1 MKKTKKYIAA
11 LMAAVMTA
19 ASSALMPVM
28 ADGENRDTVHDSSL
42 ILSDDTIS
50 TDKAI
55 NAFLWDSE
63 TNTRNINAYTA
74 LNSDHKTIE
83 VHSVEPAVIEA
94 VKEYVKANAINEEL
108 IMYVIDEEEEQLTGT
123 YFDELPSSD
132 STQEAALRFMLTNY
146 INDNNID
153 AWIYDKESSPSGII
167 FIGYYRK
174 NKNIPVDI
182 VNYVKSIK
190 YDPQLVNFVQE
201 DHEKDGLIED
211 IDVIKRLINWYISE
225 NKLNAGIVPEFELL
239 DGLGSNALYVEYTAK
254 KTDIPEKLAA
264 YIKDRKID
272 PDLVKTGV
280 SGSFSKQN
288 ESVVGISFE
297 EFSKLTED
305 EVKAMFEEKGLTD
318 SMYYRLWTEEN
329 INDEVGHEAIWVI
342 LKPNPFPVSDPEIAD
357 SYKVCWEDDRF
368 ASALGLPKE
377 LFEFKQNTP
386 VRIGIG
392 DNNGKYCSCNINAK
406 AANSSDTEKL
416 LAAALNYVQL
426 SPYFVSFH
434 YDYLGWR
441 VAPTVQVKGD
451 VNGDGKFTI
460 ADVVTFKKWLYGI
473 SDTPLANWEAAD
485 FCEDGVLDSF
495 DFCIMRRK
503 IIEKYG
509 ITADE
514 SEKTG
519 AVSSAKPAVPNAVH
533 TNLSVSYDE
542 AKERFG
548 YPIEECTRSDF
559 LGYKVGIV
567 SQNGKT
573 DSKEAFCLDLTYEF
587 ENGLVY
593 IADQDR
599 SAGKIA
605 DNGVK
610 QYEYEG
616 RIFVEEQDSGTD
628 GKIHIGYYPTDMGGL
643 GYRAIFDKDTDIN
656 EIMDTIISL
665 EL

>member
-1 MKKTKKYIAA
+1 MRKTKKYLAA

-28 ADGENRDTVHDSSL
+28 ADGENRDNVYDSSL

-153 AWIYDKESSPSGII
+153 AWIYDKESTPDGII

-174 NKNIPVDI
+174 NENIPLDI
-182 VNYVKSIK
+182 INQVEKK
-190 YDPQLVNFVQE
+190 GFDPQLVNFVKE

-239 DGLGSNALYVEYTAK
+239 DGLGSNALYVEYTAE

-342 LKPNPFPVSDPEIAD
+342 LKPNPFPVSNPEIAD

-441 VAPTVQVKGD
+441 VAPAVQVKGD

-533 TNLSVSYDE
+533 TNLSVSYEE

-610 QYEYEG
+610 QYEYKG

-628 GKIHIGYYPTDMGGL
+628 GKIYIGYYPTDMGGL

-656 EIMDTIISL
+656 EIMDTIIAL

>member
-441 VAPTVQVKGD
+441 VAPAVQVKGD

-460 ADVVTFKKWLYGI
+460 ADIVTFKKWLYGI

-533 TNLSVSYDE
+533 TNLSVSYEE

-610 QYEYEG
+610 QYEYKG

-628 GKIHIGYYPTDMGGL
+628 GKIYIGYYPTDMGGL
-643 GYRAIFDKDTDIN
+643 GYRAIFNNGTDIN

>member
-1 MKKTKKYIAA
+1 
-11 LMAAVMTA
+11 MTA

-174 NKNIPVDI
+174 NENIPLDI
-182 VNYVKSIK
+182 INQVEKK
-190 YDPQLVNFVQE
+190 GFDPQLVNFVKE

-239 DGLGSNALYVEYTAK
+239 DDLDSNALYVEYTAE

-441 VAPTVQVKGD
+441 VAPAVQVKGD

-599 SAGKIA
+599 LAGKIA

-610 QYEYEG
+610 QYEYKG

-643 GYRAIFDKDTDIN
+643 GYRAIFNNGTDIN

>member
-1 MKKTKKYIAA
+1 
-11 LMAAVMTA
+11 MTA

-28 ADGENRDTVHDSSL
+28 ADGENRDNVYDSSL

-239 DGLGSNALYVEYTAK
+239 DGLGSNALYVEYTAE

-318 SMYYRLWTEEN
+318 SMHYRLWTEEKLRN
-329 INDEVGHEAIWVI
+329 ELRCGEVWVL
-342 LKPNPFPVSDPEIAD
+342 LKPNPFPVSNPDLAD
-357 SYKVCWEDDRF
+357 DYKVYWEDDRF
-368 ASALGLPKE
+368 ASALELPEKS
-377 LFEFKQNTP
+377 FTFKQNST
-386 VRIGIG
+386 VHVAFDDEKGS
-392 DNNGKYCSCNINAK
+392 DNNEYCSCYISPK
-406 AANSSDTEKL
+406 TANNVEAVKVLT
-416 LAAALNYVQL
+416 AALNYVQL
-426 SPYFVSFH
+426 SPYFVGF
-434 YDYLGWR
+434 YYNYWG
-441 VAPTVQVKGD
+441 VAVNPTVQVKGD
-451 VNGDGKFTI
+451 INGDGKFTI

-610 QYEYEG
+610 QYEYKG

-643 GYRAIFDKDTDIN
+643 DYRAIFDKDTDIN

>member
-28 ADGENRDTVHDSSL
+28 ADGENRDNVYDSSL

-239 DGLGSNALYVEYTAK
+239 DGLGSNALYVEYTAE

-264 YIKDRKID
+264 YIKDRKND

-318 SMYYRLWTEEN
+318 SMHYRLWTEEN

-342 LKPNPFPVSDPEIAD
+342 LKPNPFPVSNPEIAD

-441 VAPTVQVKGD
+441 VAPAVQVKGD
-451 VNGDGKFTI
+451 INGDGKFTI
-460 ADVVTFKKWLYGI
+460 ADIVTFKKWLYGI
-473 SDTPLANWEAAD
+473 SDTSLANWEAAD

-599 SAGKIA
+599 SSGKIA

-610 QYEYEG
+610 QYEYKG

>member
-1 MKKTKKYIAA
+1 
-11 LMAAVMTA
+11 MTA

-174 NKNIPVDI
+174 NENIPLDI
-182 VNYVKSIK
+182 INQVEKK
-190 YDPQLVNFVQE
+190 GFDPQLVNFVKE

-239 DGLGSNALYVEYTAK
+239 DGLGSNALYVEYTAE

-342 LKPNPFPVSDPEIAD
+342 LKPNPFPVSNPELAD
-357 SYKVCWEDDRF
+357 DYKVYWEDDRF

-441 VAPTVQVKGD
+441 VAPAVQVKGD

-610 QYEYEG
+610 QYEYKG

-643 GYRAIFDKDTDIN
+643 GYRAIFDNGTDIN

>member
-1 MKKTKKYIAA
+1 
-11 LMAAVMTA
+11 MTA

-28 ADGENRDTVHDSSL
+28 ADGENRDNVYDSSL

-83 VHSVEPAVIEA
+83 VHSVESAVIEA

-239 DGLGSNALYVEYTAK
+239 DGLGSNALYVEYTAE

-342 LKPNPFPVSDPEIAD
+342 LKPNPFPVSDPELAD
-357 SYKVCWEDDRF
+357 DYKVYWEDDRF

-441 VAPTVQVKGD
+441 VAPAVQVKGD

-610 QYEYEG
+610 QYEYKG

-628 GKIHIGYYPTDMGGL
+628 GKIYIGYYPTDMGGL
-643 GYRAIFDKDTDIN
+643 GYRAIFDNGTDIN

>member
-1 MKKTKKYIAA
+1 
-11 LMAAVMTA
+11 MTA

-239 DGLGSNALYVEYTAK
+239 DGLGSNALYVEYTAE

-485 FCEDGVLDSF
+485 FCEDGVLGSF

-599 SAGKIA
+599 SSGKIA

-610 QYEYEG
+610 QYEYKG

>member
-1 MKKTKKYIAA
+1 
-11 LMAAVMTA
+11 MTA
-19 ASSALMPVM
+19 ASSAVMPVM

-239 DGLGSNALYVEYTAK
+239 DGLGSNALYVEYTAE

-305 EVKAMFEEKGLTD
+305 EVMAMFEEKGLTD
-318 SMYYRLWTEEN
+318 SMHYRLWTEEN

-441 VAPTVQVKGD
+441 VAPAVQVKGD

-473 SDTPLANWEAAD
+473 SDPPLATWEAAD

-533 TNLSVSYDE
+533 TNLSVSYEE

-599 SAGKIA
+599 STGKIA
-605 DNGVK
+605 NHGVK
-610 QYEYEG
+610 QYEYKG

-628 GKIHIGYYPTDMGGL
+628 GKIYIGYYPTDMGGL
-643 GYRAIFDKDTDIN
+643 GYHAIFDNGTDIN
-656 EIMDTIISL
+656 EIMDTIIAL

>member
-1 MKKTKKYIAA
+1 
-11 LMAAVMTA
+11 MTA
-19 ASSALMPVM
+19 ASSTIMPVM
-28 ADGENRDTVHDSSL
+28 ADGENIDTVHDSSL

-153 AWIYDKESSPSGII
+153 AWIYDKESTPDGII

-174 NKNIPVDI
+174 NENIPLDI
-182 VNYVKSIK
+182 INQVEKK
-190 YDPQLVNFVQE
+190 GFDPQLVNFVKE

-239 DGLGSNALYVEYTAK
+239 DGLDSNVLYVEYTAE
-254 KTDIPEKLAA
+254 KTDIPDKLAA

-272 PDLVKTGV
+272 PELVKTGV

-288 ESVVGISFE
+288 ESTVGISFE
-297 EFSKLTED
+297 EFSKLTEA
-305 EVKAMFEEKGLTD
+305 EVKAMFEKKGLTD
-318 SMYYRLWTEEN
+318 SMHYRLWTEEKLRN
-329 INDEVGHEAIWVI
+329 ELVCGEVWVL
-342 LKPNPFPVSDPEIAD
+342 LKPNPFPVSNPDLAD
-357 SYKVCWEDDRF
+357 DYKVYWEDDRF
-368 ASALGLPKE
+368 ASALELPEKS
-377 LFEFKQNTP
+377 FTFKQNST
-386 VRIGIG
+386 VHVAFGDENG
-392 DNNGKYCSCNINAK
+392 SDNNEYCSCYISPK
-406 AANSSDTEKL
+406 TANNVEAVKVLT
-416 LAAALNYVQL
+416 AALNYVQL
-426 SPYFVSFH
+426 SPYFVDF
-434 YDYLGWR
+434 YYNYWGAA
-441 VAPTVQVKGD
+441 VNPTVQVKGD
-451 VNGDGKFTI
+451 INGDGKFTI
-460 ADVVTFKKWLYGI
+460 ADIVTFKKWLYGI
-473 SDTPLANWEAAD
+473 SDTSLANWEAAD

-548 YPIEECTRSDF
+548 YPVEKCTRSDF

-605 DNGVK
+605 NHGVK
-610 QYEYEG
+610 QYEYKG
-616 RIFVEEQDSGTD
+616 RIFVEEQDSGRD
-628 GKIHIGYYPTDMGGL
+628 GKIYIGYYPTDMGGL

-656 EIMDTIISL
+656 EIMDTIIAL

>member
-1 MKKTKKYIAA
+1 
-11 LMAAVMTA
+11 MTA

-28 ADGENRDTVHDSSL
+28 ADGENRDNVYDSSL

-153 AWIYDKESSPSGII
+153 AWIYDKESTPDGII

-174 NKNIPVDI
+174 NENIPLDI
-182 VNYVKSIK
+182 INQVEKK
-190 YDPQLVNFVQE
+190 GFDPQLVNFVKE

-239 DGLGSNALYVEYTAK
+239 DGLGSNALYVEYTAE

-342 LKPNPFPVSDPEIAD
+342 LKPNPFPVSNPEIAD

-441 VAPTVQVKGD
+441 VAPAVQVKGD

-533 TNLSVSYDE
+533 TNLSVSYEE

-610 QYEYEG
+610 QYEYKG

-628 GKIHIGYYPTDMGGL
+628 GKIYIGYYPTDMGGL

-656 EIMDTIISL
+656 EIMDTIIAL

>member
-1 MKKTKKYIAA
+1 
-11 LMAAVMTA
+11 MTA
-19 ASSALMPVM
+19 ASSAVMPVM
-28 ADGENRDTVHDSSL
+28 ADGENRDNVYDSSL

-153 AWIYDKESSPSGII
+153 AWIYDKESTPNGII

-174 NKNIPVDI
+174 NENIPLDI
-182 VNYVKSIK
+182 INQVEKK
-190 YDPQLVNFVQE
+190 GFDPQLVNFVKE

-239 DGLGSNALYVEYTAK
+239 DGLGSNALYVEYTAE

-342 LKPNPFPVSDPEIAD
+342 LKPNPFPVSNPEIAD

-426 SPYFVSFH
+426 SPYFVSLH
-434 YDYLGWR
+434 YDYLGCR
-441 VAPTVQVKGD
+441 VAPAVQVKGD

-567 SQNGKT
+567 SQNEKT

-610 QYEYEG
+610 QYEYKG

-628 GKIHIGYYPTDMGGL
+628 GKIYIGYYPTDMGGL

>member
-1 MKKTKKYIAA
+1 
-11 LMAAVMTA
+11 MTA

-174 NKNIPVDI
+174 NENIPLDI
-182 VNYVKSIK
+182 INQVEKK
-190 YDPQLVNFVQE
+190 GFDPQLVNFVKE

-239 DGLGSNALYVEYTAK
+239 DGLGSNALYVEYTAE

-342 LKPNPFPVSDPEIAD
+342 LKPNPFPVSNPELAD
-357 SYKVCWEDDRF
+357 DYKVYWEDDRF

-441 VAPTVQVKGD
+441 VAPAVQVKGD

-610 QYEYEG
+610 QYEYKG

>member
-1 MKKTKKYIAA
+1 MRKTKKCLAA

-19 ASSALMPVM
+19 ASSAVMPVM
-28 ADGENRDTVHDSSL
+28 ADGENRDNVYDSSL

-153 AWIYDKESSPSGII
+153 AWIYDKESTPNGII

-174 NKNIPVDI
+174 NENIPLDI
-182 VNYVKSIK
+182 INQVEKK
-190 YDPQLVNFVQE
+190 GFDPQLVNFVKE

-239 DGLGSNALYVEYTAK
+239 DGLGSNALYVEYTAE

-342 LKPNPFPVSDPEIAD
+342 LKPNPFPVSNPEIAD

-426 SPYFVSFH
+426 SPYFVSLH
-434 YDYLGWR
+434 YDYLGCR
-441 VAPTVQVKGD
+441 VAPAVQVKGD

-567 SQNGKT
+567 SQNEKT

-610 QYEYEG
+610 QYEYKG

-628 GKIHIGYYPTDMGGL
+628 GKIYIGYYPTDMGGL

>member
-1 MKKTKKYIAA
+1 
-11 LMAAVMTA
+11 MTA

-132 STQEAALRFMLTNY
+132 STQEAALRFILTNY

-239 DGLGSNALYVEYTAK
+239 DGLGSNALYVEYTAEK
-254 KTDIPEKLAA
+254 ADIPEKLAA

-342 LKPNPFPVSDPEIAD
+342 LKPNPFPVSDPELAD
-357 SYKVCWEDDRF
+357 DYKVYWEDDRF

-441 VAPTVQVKGD
+441 VAPVVQVKGD

-610 QYEYEG
+610 QYEYKG

>member
-1 MKKTKKYIAA
+1 MRKTKKYLAA

-28 ADGENRDTVHDSSL
+28 ADGENRDNVYDSSL
-42 ILSDDTIS
+42 VLDEDIVNIKLTI
-50 TDKAI
+50 DKYLNDNGI
-55 NAFLWDSE
+55 K
-63 TNTRNINAYTA
+63 AYTA
-74 LNSDHKTIE
+74 LGQGRNKINVIAESFD
-83 VHSVEPAVIEA
+83 VLEP
-94 VKEYVKANAINEEL
+94 VKAYVKQAGLDESL
-108 IMYVIDEEEEQLTGT
+108 IEYGVETFEATGGAT
-123 YFDELPSSD
+123 QVD
-132 STQEAALRFMLTNY
+132 SLRFILTNY

-239 DGLGSNALYVEYTAK
+239 DGLDSNALYVEYTAE

-264 YIKDRKID
+264 YIKERKID
-272 PDLVKTGV
+272 PELVKTGA

-318 SMYYRLWTEEN
+318 SMYYRLWTEGN

-342 LKPNPFPVSDPEIAD
+342 LKPNPFPVSNPEIAD

-377 LFEFKQNTP
+377 LFEFKQHTP

-441 VAPTVQVKGD
+441 VDPVVQLKGD
-451 VNGDGKFTI
+451 ANCDGTTDMSDVVLIMQALANPNKYGENGTAEVHLTAQGKANADMDGDGLTVGD
-460 ADVVTFKKWLYGI
+460 AQ
-473 SDTPLANWEAAD
+473 
-485 FCEDGVLDSF
+485 
-495 DFCIMRRK
+495 K
-503 IIEKYG
+503 IQLK
-509 ITADE
+509 
-514 SEKTG
+514 
-519 AVSSAKPAVPNAVH
+519 
-533 TNLSVSYDE
+533 L
-542 AKERFG
+542 
-548 YPIEECTRSDF
+548 
-559 LGYKVGIV
+559 L
-567 SQNGKT
+567 
-573 DSKEAFCLDLTYEF
+573 
-587 ENGLVY
+587 
-593 IADQDR
+593 
-599 SAGKIA
+599 
-605 DNGVK
+605 
-610 QYEYEG
+610 
-616 RIFVEEQDSGTD
+616 
-628 GKIHIGYYPTDMGGL
+628 
-643 GYRAIFDKDTDIN
+643 
-656 EIMDTIISL
+656 EID
-665 EL
+665 

>member
-1 MKKTKKYIAA
+1 
-11 LMAAVMTA
+11 MTA

-441 VAPTVQVKGD
+441 VAPAVQVKGD

-460 ADVVTFKKWLYGI
+460 ADIVTFKKWLYGI

-533 TNLSVSYDE
+533 TNLSVSYEE

-610 QYEYEG
+610 QYEYKG

-628 GKIHIGYYPTDMGGL
+628 GKIYIGYYPTDMGGL
-643 GYRAIFDKDTDIN
+643 GYRAIFNNGTDIN

>member
-1 MKKTKKYIAA
+1 
-11 LMAAVMTA
+11 MTA

-28 ADGENRDTVHDSSL
+28 ADGENRDNVYDSSL

-153 AWIYDKESSPSGII
+153 AWIYDKESTPDGII

-174 NKNIPVDI
+174 NENIPLDI
-182 VNYVKSIK
+182 INQVEKK
-190 YDPQLVNFVQE
+190 GFDPQLVNFVKE

-239 DGLGSNALYVEYTAK
+239 DGLGSNALYVEYTAE

-342 LKPNPFPVSDPEIAD
+342 LKPNPFPVSNPELAD
-357 SYKVCWEDDRF
+357 DYKVYWEDDRF

-441 VAPTVQVKGD
+441 VAPAVQVKGD

-533 TNLSVSYDE
+533 TNLSVSYEE

-599 SAGKIA
+599 SSGKIA

-610 QYEYEG
+610 QYEYKG

>member
-1 MKKTKKYIAA
+1 
-11 LMAAVMTA
+11 MTA

-28 ADGENRDTVHDSSL
+28 ADGENRDNVYDSSL

-83 VHSVEPAVIEA
+83 VHSVESAVIEA

-239 DGLGSNALYVEYTAK
+239 DGLGSNALYVEYTAE

-342 LKPNPFPVSDPEIAD
+342 LKPNPFPVSDPELAD
-357 SYKVCWEDDRF
+357 DYKVYWEDDRF

-441 VAPTVQVKGD
+441 VAPAVQVKGD

-599 SAGKIA
+599 SSGKIA

-610 QYEYEG
+610 QYKYKG

-628 GKIHIGYYPTDMGGL
+628 GKIYIGYYPTDIGGL

>member
-1 MKKTKKYIAA
+1 
-11 LMAAVMTA
+11 MTA
-19 ASSALMPVM
+19 ASSAVMPVM

-153 AWIYDKESSPSGII
+153 AWIYDKESTPDGII

-174 NKNIPVDI
+174 NENIPLDI
-182 VNYVKSIK
+182 INQVEKK
-190 YDPQLVNFVQE
+190 GFDPQLVNFVKE

-239 DGLGSNALYVEYTAK
+239 DDLDSNALYVEYTAE

-392 DNNGKYCSCNINAK
+392 DNNCKYCSCNINAK

-441 VAPTVQVKGD
+441 VAPAVQVKGD

-610 QYEYEG
+610 QYEYKG

-643 GYRAIFDKDTDIN
+643 GYRAIFNNGTDIN

>member
-1 MKKTKKYIAA
+1 
-11 LMAAVMTA
+11 MTA

-28 ADGENRDTVHDSSL
+28 ADGENRDNVYDSSL

-94 VKEYVKANAINEEL
+94 AKEYVKANAINEEL

-132 STQEAALRFMLTNY
+132 STQEAALRFILTNY

-153 AWIYDKESSPSGII
+153 AWIYNKESSPSGII

-239 DGLGSNALYVEYTAK
+239 DGLGSNALYVEYTAE

-318 SMYYRLWTEEN
+318 SMYYRLWTEVN

-342 LKPNPFPVSDPEIAD
+342 LKPNPFPVSDSEIAD

-441 VAPTVQVKGD
+441 VAPAVQVKGD

-533 TNLSVSYDE
+533 TNLSVSYEE

-610 QYEYEG
+610 QYEYNG
-616 RIFVEEQDSGTD
+616 RIFVEEQDSGTN

-643 GYRAIFDKDTDIN
+643 GYRAIFNNGTDIN